1 MLHLHFKSY
10 LEMSWLI
17 CWLRKQWFLSLLSIE
32 MKLHFETW
40 TCTAMSLIH
49 FRRISTTSEIR
60 ESTEGESRTCV
71 WRSTLFSPMDNILR
85 KYTSSGGPWKQQDW
99 RNYLNFPFGC
109 LPAFRGRNSVTLSKT
124 AIAKILRSYGSTP
137 KDLGV
142 LGRPAI
148 SGRRSSSKF
157 LRNMFYIPY
166 NTCSV

>member
-85 KYTSSGGPWKQQDW
+85 KSTSSGGPWKQQDW
-99 RNYLNFPFGC
+99 RNDLI
-109 LPAFRGRNSVTLSKT
+109 FRSAVSRHSEGE
-124 AIAKILRSYGSTP
+124 IQFLRSYRSTP

-157 LRNMFYIPY
+157 LRNMLYIPY

>member
-1 MLHLHFKSY
+1 MLGIILGVFVKSIEKTDWLGALSWKVKFYCLKKFLLMLHLHFKSY

-85 KYTSSGGPWKQQDW
+85 KSTSSGGPWKQQDW
-99 RNYLNFPFGC
+99 RNDLI
-109 LPAFRGRNSVTLSKT
+109 FRSAVSRHSEGE
-124 AIAKILRSYGSTP
+124 IQ
-137 KDLGV
+137 
-142 LGRPAI
+142 
-148 SGRRSSSKF
+148 
-157 LRNMFYIPY
+157 
-166 NTCSV
+166 